1 MNGVIDIKMLI
12 SLGAILVS
20 VVSASVLVKAKL
32 AVVIE
37 QLSLLQKDYEARL
50 RSLDQRTDKQEN
62 LIDLNAQKTTV
73 LSGILSPS
81 SLEKRHREMERILI
95 ISQSNEERI
104 KKLEAL
110 HNGKHPGI

>member
-1 MNGVIDIKMLI
+1 MNGAIDIKMLI

-50 RSLDQRTDKQEN
+50 RSTD
-62 LIDLNAQKTTV
+62 
-73 LSGILSPS
+73 G
-81 SLEKRHREMERILI
+81 
-95 ISQSNEERI
+95 
-104 KKLEAL
+104 
-110 HNGKHPGI
+110 

>member
-1 MNGVIDIKMLI
+1 MNGAIDIKMLI

-37 QLSLLQKDYEARL
+37 QLAALQKDYEARL
-50 RSLDQRTDKQEN
+50 RLLDQRTDRQEN
-62 LIDLNAQKTTV
+62 LIELNQQKTEV

-81 SLEKRHREMERILI
+81 SLEKNHRMSERVLI
-95 ISQSNEERI
+95 ISQSNTDRI
-104 KKLEAL
+104 QKLESL
-110 HNGKHPGI
+110 HNGKHTPT